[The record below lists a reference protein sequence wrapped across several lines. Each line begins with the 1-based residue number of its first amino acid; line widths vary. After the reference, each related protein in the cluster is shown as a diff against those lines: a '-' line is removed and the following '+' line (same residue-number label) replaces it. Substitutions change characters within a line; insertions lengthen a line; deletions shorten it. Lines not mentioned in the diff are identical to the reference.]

1 MIKEYRNNS
10 NEYDA
15 LTMSRLCKQNHQSDS
30 GVSIILYGNYFYN
43 EDKKVGEY
51 KKFFIHKGSL
61 VHSDDSVFKY
71 IGDSVSTNEWLCQEY
86 DKEEKTFQYNGME
99 ANYPKISE
107 YFTNERLHYWVLSKE
122 VLNVVDFKYEDDET
136 YSKVL
141 PLQFKKLRS
150 IHFCKSCE
158 SHFKTTCQCLKKSN
172 SRGNYSYKNIV
183 FCDVQDKLDI
193 TSVNQSI
200 NERLMQNKTFLG
212 FEWELGFTKNRY
224 STNDIS
230 LAFYRHIKNKDINLF
245 NMFGDNMEDATI
257 SDHYRKGSEI
267 GSNVFS
273 FDFYNKYQTQIE
285 EISEFANQSEI
296 FGDKLGFHIN
306 ISRDSFDNIKH
317 LQSFLTL
324 AYSSVEVLVKLSG
337 RRDGGR
343 NMQNYAQVQVPYG
356 YTSNRFE
363 KINRGLTSQ
372 RRIRKL
378 AIDVFEGKSI
388 GDKYCWFAFHKS
400 HCIEYRLPSS
410 STDNVGD
417 IFSKTC
423 RHLELVFGLVEYS
436 RHYNLRN
443 MRFDKFLEY
452 LSRNEVYT
460 NIYNAIVS
468 NENVM
473 DLIEK
478 ATQFAKQ
485 INLQKPDLEVD
496 EVDLDDKH
504 LAKMEDDFKKF
515 LKDAKSIND
524 VDDETK
530 NIKKTHNKK
539 IKPRKKRGGK

>member
-1 MIKEYRNNS
+1 MIKEYKNNS

-15 LTMSRLCKQNHQSDS
+15 LTMSRLCKQNHQGNS
-30 GVSIILYGNYFYN
+30 GVSIILYGNYYFN
-43 EDKKVGEY
+43 EDSHVGEY

-61 VHSDDSVFKY
+61 KSSENSVFKY
-71 IGDSVSTNEWLCQEY
+71 IGDTITTNEWLCQEY
-86 DKEEKTFQYNGME
+86 DKENRTFKFNGME
-99 ANYPKISE
+99 SNYPKHLE
-107 YFTNERLHYWVLSKE
+107 YFKNETIHYWVLTKE
-122 VLNVVDFKYEDDET
+122 VLNVVDFRYDDDEP
-136 YSKVL
+136 YAKAL

-172 SRGNYSYKNIV
+172 SRGNYSYNNIV

-200 NERLMQNKTFLG
+200 NETLMNNKTFLG
-212 FEWELGFTKNRY
+212 FEWELGFTKSRY

-230 LAFYRHIKNKDINLF
+230 LAFYRHVKNKDINLF
-245 NMFGDNMEDATI
+245 NMFGDNMEDSTI
-257 SDHYRKGSEI
+257 SDHYSKGSEI

-285 EISEFANQSEI
+285 EVSEFANQSEI

-306 ISRDSFDNIKH
+306 ISRDSFDGANHI
-317 LQSFLTL
+317 QRFLTL

-356 YTSNRFE
+356 YGSMKFGQ
-363 KINRGLTSQ
+363 INRGLTSQ
-372 RRIRKL
+372 RKIKKL
-378 AIDVFEGKSI
+378 AMDVFQGNSI

-400 HCIEYRLPSS
+400 NVIEYRLPSS
-410 STDNVGD
+410 STDSVGD

-468 NENVM
+468 NESVM

-478 ATQFAKQ
+478 STQFAKQ
-485 INLQKPDLEVD
+485 INLQKPDLEVED
-496 EVDLDDKH
+496 VNLDDKH
-504 LAKMEDDFKKF
+504 LEKMEDDFKKF
-515 LKDAKSIND
+515 LKDAKSINE

-530 NIKKTHNKK
+530 VIKEQHNKK
-539 IKPRKKRGGK
+539 IKPRKKRGDK

>member
-1 MIKEYRNNS
+1 
-10 NEYDA
+10 
-15 LTMSRLCKQNHQSDS
+15 
-30 GVSIILYGNYFYN
+30 
-43 EDKKVGEY
+43 
-51 KKFFIHKGSL
+51 
-61 VHSDDSVFKY
+61 
-71 IGDSVSTNEWLCQEY
+71 
-86 DKEEKTFQYNGME
+86 
-99 ANYPKISE
+99 
-107 YFTNERLHYWVLSKE
+107 
-122 VLNVVDFKYEDDET
+122 
-136 YSKVL
+136 
-141 PLQFKKLRS
+141 
-150 IHFCKSCE
+150 
-158 SHFKTTCQCLKKSN
+158 
-172 SRGNYSYKNIV
+172 
-183 FCDVQDKLDI
+183 
-193 TSVNQSI
+193 
-200 NERLMQNKTFLG
+200 
-212 FEWELGFTKNRY
+212 
-224 STNDIS
+224 
-230 LAFYRHIKNKDINLF
+230 
-245 NMFGDNMEDATI
+245 
-257 SDHYRKGSEI
+257 
-267 GSNVFS
+267 
-273 FDFYNKYQTQIE
+273 
-285 EISEFANQSEI
+285 
-296 FGDKLGFHIN
+296 
-306 ISRDSFDNIKH
+306 
-317 LQSFLTL
+317 
-324 AYSSVEVLVKLSG
+324 
-337 RRDGGR
+337 
-343 NMQNYAQVQVPYG
+343 MQNYAQVQVPYG

-478 ATQFAKQ
+478 STQFAKQ